1 MAPRAKARAHAAA
14 PATPPKVPQ
23 KVAIPPGSAFGS
35 HFTLIGDG
43 KGGQTLMC
51 TRLRFWECNGCHFE
65 KNPKPAL
72 FCGKCGQGKS
82 DTAWETG
89 GAKPPAARAPW
100 RREPAVQAASVQDP
114 AIKDIA
120 DEIRKK
126 EKAIA
131 SMQGMCDEPGMAAVL
146 ETNTK
151 MLDTLRRRQASLLP
165 ASDQVSK
172 VEEDVKRAKLV
183 LEGKSQDEIVAR
195 AKLVAAQADLDSAVI
210 AKNGAQR
217 ELHAAEHRRA
227 EVLVRLAPCP
237 PPPLPAAT
245 IISWTNLASNV
256 KAFKEHKAR
265 FGADEE
271 FENAL
276 TVLQNK
282 AEAAFAAEQQAQQD
296 AAAQAAAAAAAAAV
310 ALAAAQPATGGL
322 PPTQEYDRSTGAPSV
337 GGSSGSGSEGGGT
350 AMDWTAFST
359 SFGAELGLSI
369 EPELLVAAAKRA
381 ADGLAGPPGPRQRLT
396 GPGDAVVEGNSP

>member
-1 MAPRAKARAHAAA
+1 MAPRAKARAHAA
-14 PATPPKVPQ
+14 PATPPKPPQ
-23 KVAIPPGSAFGS
+23 KVAIPPGSAYGS

-51 TRLRFWECNGCHFE
+51 ARLRFWECTGCHFE

-151 MLDTLRRRQASLLP
+151 MLDNLRRRQASLLP

-183 LEGKSQDEIVAR
+183 LDGKSQDEIVAR
-195 AKLVAAQADLDSAVI
+195 TKLVAAQADLDTAVI

-217 ELHAAEHRRA
+217 ELQAAEHRRA
-227 EVLVRLAPCP
+227 EVLVRLAPRP
-237 PPPLPAAT
+237 PPPPAAT
-245 IISWTNLASNV
+245 VISWTNLASNV

-282 AEAAFAAEQQAQQD
+282 AEAAYAAEQQAQQD
-296 AAAQAAAAAAAAAV
+296 AAAQAAAAATVAAAAQ
-310 ALAAAQPATGGL
+310 AAAQPAAGEL
-322 PPTQEYDRSTGAPSV
+322 PPTQVYDRSTGAPSI
-337 GGSSGSGSEGGGT
+337 GGSSGPGSEGGGT
-350 AMDWTAFST
+350 AVDWAAFSST
-359 SFGAELGLSI
+359 FGAELGLTI

-381 ADGLAGPPGPRQRLT
+381 ADSIAGPSGPRQRLS
-396 GPGDAVVEGNSP
+396 GPEDAMVEENSP